1 MPMDSAPVRA
11 AAIRGFDCIN
21 RLGESRAVALLR
33 SVDIDLSAT
42 RWQERYI
49 SYRSVM
55 ELLDGVADRHDLPNL
70 GLMLAEH
77 EQQDVTMLGALGVAM
92 QNART
97 AREGFKFAEKHLSFH
112 SPVAVL
118 KMHPA
123 APNSDFLSFD
133 IDMDI
138 KRATIQTF
146 ELSIAVTNRIA
157 RNLIGRDYKPRE
169 VWFRH
174 APVSP
179 LSEYRRIFGIT
190 PKFEMTRNGLLI
202 SSDQLDTSISGRNE
216 LLSELAEHY
225 ILSQKAPS
233 FSDSRTEVR
242 RLISNLIQTEP
253 CTEERVS
260 ELMRMSVRTMQ
271 RRLRDEN
278 TTFEEILDNVRR
290 GLAEHYLNH
299 TNLCLSLIAER
310 LHFKESSG
318 LTRACNRWF
327 GFGPKQL
334 REKLRERGDIQKLR

>member
-1 MPMDSAPVRA
+1 MDSAPVRA
-11 AAIRGFDCIN
+11 AAIRGFECIDQ
-21 RLGESRAVALLR
+21 LGESRGAALLR
-33 SVDIDLSAT
+33 SVNVDLSAT
-42 RWQERYI
+42 RWQESYV
-49 SYRSVM
+49 SYRAVM

-70 GLMLAEH
+70 GLMLSEH
-77 EQQDVTMLGALGVAM
+77 EQQDVAMLGALGVAM

-112 SPVAVL
+112 SPAGVL

-123 APNSDFLSFD
+123 ARNSDFLSFD
-133 IDMDI
+133 IDI
-138 KRATIQTF
+138 HSKPAAIQTF

-179 LSEYRRIFGIT
+179 LSEYRRIFGVT
-190 PKFEMTRNGLLI
+190 PKFEMIRNGLLI

-216 LLSELAEHY
+216 LLGELAEHY

-233 FSDSRTEVR
+233 FSNARTEVR
-242 RLISNLIQTEP
+242 RLISSLIQTEP
-253 CTEERVS
+253 CTQERVS

-278 TTFEEILDNVRR
+278 TTFEVILDNVRR
-290 GLAEHYLNH
+290 GLAEDYLYS

-310 LHFKESSG
+310 LHFKEPSG

-327 GFGPKQL
+327 GVGPKQL
-334 REKLRERGDIQKLR
+334 REKLRERVNIQ